1 MESVT
6 KVIAT
11 SILPIFLIISSGF
24 LLSHWKEIDSGPLNT
39 LSLFILNPALIV
51 HSITLTELETD
62 ALVRV
67 SLGVCLFVTAVLL
80 ASWVLG
86 RALGK
91 RDSLLYS
98 FLLIATFGNTG
109 ALGIPLADFAFGD
122 LGRQTAVLFAAVH
135 GVLVFTIG
143 LAIAS
148 NSGAQSRM
156 GSLRRVFRYPLVY
169 AVLLAIAART
179 VDIAPQADSA
189 AMETLGLVGD
199 SAIPVMLV
207 ILGIQLSETEYRSAL
222 SMTITPT
229 LFRFLLSPCIG
240 LIVALGMGFQNATVA
255 QVFVLL
261 TAMPVAVAPV
271 IFSVEFASDTS
282 VGGVTIPE
290 YVSATV
296 FVSTLVSMPV
306 LTIFVTLLKSGAVI

>member
-86 RALGK
+86 KALGK

-156 GSLRRVFRYPLVY
+156 GSLKRVFRYPLVY

-189 AMETLGLVGD
+189 AMETLGVVYALTSAVFGAAFLYFAVRLHYEQTESAALRSFHASNAYLGALLLALVVD
-199 SAIPVMLV
+199 ALV
-207 ILGIQLSETEYRSAL
+207 
-222 SMTITPT
+222 
-229 LFRFLLSPCIG
+229 
-240 LIVALGMGFQNATVA
+240 V
-255 QVFVLL
+255 
-261 TAMPVAVAPV
+261 
-271 IFSVEFASDTS
+271 
-282 VGGVTIPE
+282 
-290 YVSATV
+290 
-296 FVSTLVSMPV
+296 
-306 LTIFVTLLKSGAVI
+306 